1 MVVLSRGRWG
11 GGRAAAGRKT
21 KVLEP
26 VDLEPKASAAPGS
39 LLEVQSLRPTLPPTQ
54 SEPMRGQVPR
64 RCLGMLS
71 FKGPL
76 QNTTCFPSLGWVS
89 IKRVPQENSHYLK
102 DVKITQTFQKCEV
115 SSPLG
120 RVNSPAP
127 VLASYAHLSLLEE
140 AETAQTFT
148 PLLRES
154 QGPAGRVE
162 GIA

>member
-1 MVVLSRGRWG
+1 
-11 GGRAAAGRKT
+11 
-21 KVLEP
+21 
-26 VDLEPKASAAPGS
+26 
-39 LLEVQSLRPTLPPTQ
+39 
-54 SEPMRGQVPR
+54 
-64 RCLGMLS
+64 MLS

-115 SSPLG
+115 SRPLG

-127 VLASYAHLSLLEE
+127 VLASYSHFSLLEE
-140 AETAQTFT
+140 AEMAQTFT